1 MNNMS
6 VGMPGYVVVTD
17 YIEVNSGKDVSD
29 GIQKIIDENPH
40 RTIYFPD
47 GEYILA
53 KPICTS
59 AHPDRAVHLELSRF
73 ATLKASDDWSDSEA
87 LVRLGA
93 AEHFNTIYINGSNYG
108 IIGGIIDGN
117 MKANGI
123 AIESGRET
131 IIRDLS
137 IKHTQIGIHI
147 KTGANSGSSDADIDV
162 VHIVGNNKK
171 DSIGVLIEGADN
183 SLTNM
188 RIAAC
193 QTGIMLRRCGNLLR
207 NIHPLHIFGYEYGG
221 VDDMEY
227 TDTVA
232 FWDQTR
238 GKNWY
243 NYCYSDQPSTAF
255 RIMGGSTGIF
265 DNCFAMWYSP
275 RGDKE
280 IGFECEGK
288 FCASI
293 LNADINFRGDA
304 KNRKFLTVGE
314 EGGFGIIENPIFNTA
329 LNEDEAY
336 ADYLVGKVV
345 CDKQ

>member
-1 MNNMS
+1 MNDLNKYAA
-6 VGMPGYVVVTD
+6 GYVVVTD
-17 YIEVNSGKDVSD
+17 HLEANTGADVSD
-29 GIQKIIDENPH
+29 AIQKIIDENPH

-73 ATLKASDDWSDSEA
+73 ATLKAADGWNDAEA
-87 LVRLGA
+87 MVRLGA

-108 IIGGIIDGN
+108 ICGGIIDGN
-117 MKANGI
+117 MVANGI

-147 KTGANSGSSDADIDV
+147 KHGANSGSSDADIDV

-188 RIAAC
+188 RIAAV

-221 VDDMEY
+221 VDDIDY
-227 TDTVA
+227 ADTVA
-232 FWDQTR
+232 FWDQTS

-243 NYCYSDQPSTAF
+243 NYCYSDQLSTAF
-255 RIMGGSTGIF
+255 RIKGGNTGIF

-280 IGFECEGK
+280 IGFECDGK

-304 KNRKFLTVGE
+304 KNRKFLTVAE
-314 EGGFGIIENPIFNTA
+314 EGGCGIVENPIFNPD
-329 LNEDEAY
+329 LNEDDSY
-336 ADYLVGKVV
+336 KTYLFGKVV
-345 CDKQ
+345 H

>member
-1 MNNMS
+1 MFENK
-6 VGMPGYVVVTD
+6 GYIVVTD
-17 YIEVNSGKDVSD
+17 YVEANTGVDVSD
-29 GIQKIIDENPH
+29 GIQKIINENPH

-73 ATLKASDDWSDSEA
+73 ATLKAADGWTDTEA
-87 LVRLGA
+87 MVRLGA

-117 MKANGI
+117 MVANGI

-147 KTGANSGSSDADIDV
+147 KFGANSGSSDADIDV

-171 DSIGVLIEGADN
+171 DSIGVLIEGYDN

-188 RIAAC
+188 RIAAV
-193 QTGIMLRRCGNLLR
+193 QTGVMLLSCGNLLR

-221 VDDMEY
+221 VDDIDY
-227 TDTVA
+227 ADTVA
-232 FWDQTR
+232 FWDKTG

-243 NYCYSDQPSTAF
+243 NYCYSDQLSTAF
-255 RIMGGSTGIF
+255 RIKGGNTGIF
-265 DNCFAMWYSP
+265 DNCFAMWYSAI
-275 RGDKE
+275 GDKE
-280 IGFECEGK
+280 IGFECDGK

-293 LNADINFRGDA
+293 LNSDINFRGDA

-314 EGGFGIIENPIFNTA
+314 EGGFGIVENPIFNPD
-329 LNEDEAY
+329 LNEDDTY
-336 ADYLVGKVV
+336 KDYLVGRVV
-345 CDKQ
+345 H